1 MAPKKSKT
9 TNASLKKTG
18 TMVATA
24 AVRKSFFQSFSFLID
39 II

>member
-9 TNASLKKTG
+9 TKASLKKAG

-24 AVRKSFFQSFSFLID
+24 AVRITNYYMLFFDS